1 MIYQN
6 GGQMVRR
13 FFGDFMRYY
22 MLNKPGGVITATF
35 DKYSDTVMDCFPEDI
50 REGLF
55 PIGRLDRD
63 TEGLLIV
70 TDDGDFAFR
79 MLRPEFGITK
89 RYFFR
94 AFGEIDREKIEKL
107 KNGGALYGNGETAR
121 PAFLSDI
128 VLSTVQNDAG
138 FIPEED
144 RAHALKNPFGKTF
157 SAVITVTEGK
167 RHEVKLLLKSI
178 GYKIFY
184 LQRISMGS
192 FVLDPVLKP
201 GEFRKFTSEEISFAE
216 NYRKIFID
224 LTKKEQA

>member
-1 MIYQN
+1 
-6 GGQMVRR
+6 
-13 FFGDFMRYY
+13 MRYY
-22 MLNKPGGVITATF
+22 MLNKPGGVVTATR
-35 DKYSDTVMDCFPEDI
+35 DKTSETVMDLFPEDI

-63 TEGLLIV
+63 TEGLLLI

-94 AFGEIDREKIEKL
+94 AFGEISEDKIKKL
-107 KNGGALYGNGETAR
+107 ETGGILFGNGESAR

-128 VLSTVQNDAG
+128 NPSTVQSDIG
-138 FIPEED
+138 HIPEED
-144 RAHALKNPFGKTF
+144 RAHCLKNPNGKTF

-178 GYKIFY
+178 GCKIFY
-184 LQRISMGS
+184 LRRISMGK
-192 FVLDPVLKP
+192 FVLDPMLKP
-201 GEFRKFTSEEISFAE
+201 GEFRKFTSEEVAFAE

-224 LTKKEQA
+224 LSKKEQA

>member
-1 MIYQN
+1 
-6 GGQMVRR
+6 
-13 FFGDFMRYY
+13 
-22 MLNKPGGVITATF
+22 MLNKPGGVVTATR
-35 DKYSDTVMDCFPEDI
+35 DKYSKTVMDLFPEDI

-63 TEGLLIV
+63 TEGLLLI

-94 AFGEIDREKIEKL
+94 AFGEINEDKIRKL
-107 KNGGALYGNGETAR
+107 ENGGALYGNGEEAR

-128 VLSTVQNDAG
+128 ILSTVAEDTE
-138 FIPEED
+138 FIPEGY
-144 RAHALKNPFGKTF
+144 RAHCLKNPGGKTF

-178 GYKIFY
+178 GCRIFY
-184 LQRISMGS
+184 LRRVSMGN
-192 FVLDPVLKP
+192 FVLDTVLEP
-201 GEFRKFTSEEISFAE
+201 GKFRKFTPEEVSLAE
-216 NYRKIFID
+216 DYRKIFID
-224 LTKKEQA
+224 LTKNEQA

>member
-1 MIYQN
+1 
-6 GGQMVRR
+6 
-13 FFGDFMRYY
+13 MRYY
-22 MLNKPGGVITATF
+22 MLNKPGGVVTATS
-35 DKYSDTVMDCFPEDI
+35 DKYSKTVMDLFPKEM

-63 TEGLLIV
+63 TEGLLII

-94 AFGEIDREKIEKL
+94 AFGEIDEEKIEKL
-107 KNGGALYGNGETAR
+107 KNGGALYGNGEAAR
-121 PAFLSDI
+121 PAFLSDVI
-128 VLSTVQNDAG
+128 LSTVEADSKY
-138 FIPEED
+138 IPEED
-144 RAHALKNPFGKTF
+144 RAHALKNPHGKTF

-178 GYKIFY
+178 GCKIFY
-184 LQRISMGS
+184 LQRISMGN

-201 GEFRKFTSEEISFAE
+201 GEFRKFNPEEISFAE
-216 NYRKIFID
+216 DYRKIFID

>member
-1 MIYQN
+1 
-6 GGQMVRR
+6 
-13 FFGDFMRYY
+13 
-22 MLNKPGGVITATF
+22 MLNKPGGVVTATR
-35 DKYSDTVMDCFPEDI
+35 DKNSKTVMDCFPEEI
-50 REGLF
+50 RKGLF

-63 TEGLLIV
+63 TEGLLII

-94 AFGEIDREKIEKL
+94 AFGEISEEKIRKL
-107 KNGGALYGNGETAR
+107 ENGGALYGNGEAAR

-128 VLSTVQNDAG
+128 ILSTVKNDEV
-138 FIPEED
+138 FIPEKD
-144 RAHALKNPFGKTF
+144 RAHALKNPEGRTF

-178 GYKIFY
+178 GCKIFY
-184 LQRISMGS
+184 LQRISMGN
-192 FVLDPVLKP
+192 FVLDKMLRP
-201 GEFRKFTSEEISFAE
+201 GEFREFAAEEISFAE

-224 LTKKEQA
+224 LAKKEQA